1 MIRRSVWTLAE
12 LFAGIL
18 AMLIAGP
25 ARGGELPSGLRVI
38 ETTQPLLLKHCGVC
52 HGPDDANAGVR
63 VDTLPAAI
71 DSPEAARRWRQV
83 LDVLN
88 AGSMPPEDQPRLA
101 PAAKLELLD
110 DLSSVLARA
119 RKALADTGG
128 RIVMRRLNRREYANT
143 LEHLLGIRVE
153 PEGLPADSQATGF
166 DTSGADLFMSAHQIE
181 VYQAIAREALQAAWQ
196 RYEQPSVSRTVRQE
210 AETLSWPRAK
220 KLLADRIDDRR
231 RFVTWEKAV
240 TAAAQLPHNA
250 AAVAAARAARPRSA
264 MPVLEAWS
272 TLTDAPSPRDFGFAD
287 AIDAI
292 RVGIADDWK
301 HRVPYYT
308 AYVTHPA
315 AERGALLTINDP
327 RLPVYFDSR
336 VSPQSPAGDYILR
349 ARVALLDNAPQHRR
363 FIEHGPVGSDG
374 QIRQAGVCEVTGTL
388 DKPQTLEIPFS
399 VSANGSRVYRVLEKG
414 TRDHN
419 AQQHALFF
427 DAFHKDGVGPPF
439 AIWLDWVEVEGPVV
453 ADVPMTLADLL
464 AVAAGNHDSA
474 GARPALERFA
484 FHAFRGRQPDPALLD
499 QLVALFDA
507 GRSTGLSVREALQE
521 PLVTILASPRFLYL
535 AEPTSEGDRD
545 LDGIELASRLSYFL
559 GSRPPDER
567 LLSLGASGSLEN
579 PDVLRGEADRL
590 LDDPGT
596 RDTFVRGFVHQWL
609 GLDRLDFFQFDFKRF
624 PRFDLATKH
633 ASREEVFATV
643 DHLLAHN
650 LSLRGLLSS
659 DFVVVDALMAEY
671 YGLPEV
677 HGDQFRPV
685 SLPPDSPR
693 GGLLGMAAVLAMG
706 SNGEHTSPVERG
718 AWVLRKLLHDP
729 PPPAPPNV
737 PQLSRLDDQP
747 LTTRE
752 RVRMH
757 QEEPQCAS
765 CHRKIDP
772 LGFGL
777 ENFDA
782 VGIWRTMDSTTTR
795 SGKTATWT
803 IDPAGNLHGGPA
815 FTDFFELREI
825 IASRHADFAT
835 GFTEALLAYAL
846 GRPVG
851 FTDDELVQSITAQAA
866 TADDAIREFVHAVV
880 LSDAFQK
887 K

>member
-1 MIRRSVWTLAE
+1 MRPSVCTSARSI
-12 LFAGIL
+12 AGFL
-18 AMLIAGP
+18 VVLIAG
-25 ARGGELPSGLRVI
+25 AVRGGELPSGLRVVG
-38 ETTQPLLLKHCGVC
+38 TTQPLLLKHCGAC

-63 VDTLPAAI
+63 IDTLPDVI

-88 AGSMPPEDQPRLA
+88 AGSMPPEDQPRLE

-110 DLSSVLARA
+110 DLSTVLAIA

-166 DTSGADLFMSAHQIE
+166 DTSGAELFMSAHQIE

-196 RYEQPSVSRTVRQE
+196 RYEQPSASHTMRQE
-210 AETLSWPRAK
+210 AETLTWPRAK

-240 TAAAQLPHNA
+240 NAAAQLPHND
-250 AAVAAARAARPRSA
+250 AAVAAARAARPHSA

-272 TLTDAPSPRDFGFAD
+272 TLTGAPSPRDFGFAD

-292 RVGIADDWK
+292 RIGSADEWK

-315 AERGALLTINDP
+315 AESGALLTINDP

-336 VSPQSPAGDYILR
+336 VSPHSPAGEYILR
-349 ARVALLDNAPQHRR
+349 ARVALLEDAPQHRR
-363 FIEHGPVGSDG
+363 FIEHGPVGNDG
-374 QIRQAGVCEVTGTL
+374 QIRRAGVCEVTGTL

-414 TRDHN
+414 TRDHD

-464 AVAAGNHDSA
+464 AVAAGNADSA
-474 GARPALERFA
+474 DARPALERFA
-484 FHAFRGRQPDPALLD
+484 FHAFRGRQPDPVFLD
-499 QLVALFDA
+499 QLVALYDA

-535 AEPTSEGDRD
+535 AEPTSEGNRY
-545 LDGIELASRLSYFL
+545 LDGVELASRLSYFL
-559 GSRPPDER
+559 GSSPPDER
-567 LLSLGASGSLEN
+567 LLSLAARGELDN
-579 PDVLRGEADRL
+579 PDVLRAEADRL
-590 LDDPGT
+590 LDDPTT
-596 RDTFVRGFVHQWL
+596 RDAFVRSFVHQWL

-633 ASREEVFATV
+633 ASREELFATV
-643 DHLLAHN
+643 SHILDEN
-650 LSLRGLLSS
+650 LSLRHLLSS

-671 YGLPEV
+671 YGLPGV
-677 HGDQFRPV
+677 HGDRFRPV

-718 AWVLRKLLHDP
+718 AWVLRRLLHDP

-782 VGIWRTMDSTTTR
+782 VGIWRTTDTTTTP
-795 SGKTATWT
+795 SGKTATWA
-803 IDPAGNLHGGPA
+803 IDPSGNLHGGPVFA
-815 FTDFFELREI
+815 DFFELREI
-825 IASRHADFAT
+825 IATRHTDFAA

-846 GRPVG
+846 GRPVE
-851 FTDDELVQSITAQAA
+851 FTDDELTQSITAHAA

-880 LSDAFQK
+880 LSDAFRK